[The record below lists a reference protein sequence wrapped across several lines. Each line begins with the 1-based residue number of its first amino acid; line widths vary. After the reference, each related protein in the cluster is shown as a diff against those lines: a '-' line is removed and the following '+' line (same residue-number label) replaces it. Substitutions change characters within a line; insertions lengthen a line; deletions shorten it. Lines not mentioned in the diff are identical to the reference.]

1 MAMSFVK
8 KLSRTIDSKVRA
20 GLGFVVAFSLVAGL
34 LVLFESTSTSHSL
47 NTYKSLNLKLT
58 HNVLALQRDFYNYD
72 DQMNMAPLVA
82 VTAHKTTPLVTTTF
96 SQAFAARDLLTSE
109 LHIAVSLST
118 TPALT
123 TQLNRIQRDL
133 NGYNV
138 FAQQV
143 YHETLAGNYVK
154 AATIQTL
161 GNLVPSNDIMPAMVS
176 ADQISTKLADNA
188 IASMVSKQSLNVMLV
203 LGQALLSTILL
214 AILYLGYR
222 KIIMKPLH
230 ELSETLQGL
239 SSGDGDLSVSLDE
252 SRNDEI
258 GDIARYFNR
267 FRDKISTIVQN
278 VSSSVTS
285 IGDQV
290 TGLKDVSNAI
300 GASAEQTSTQSAIVT
315 TLTENVTASVGSVSA
330 ATEEM
335 RVSIQEIA
343 RNASQAAEVAAGA
356 VKIASST
363 STTVERLGQSSLEI
377 GEVIKTITQIAEQTN
392 LLALNATIE
401 AARAGEAGKGF
412 AVVASEVKELAKDT
426 AHATEDIARK
436 IEAIQSDTRAAVDAI
451 SEISSVIAH
460 INDLESAIASAVEE
474 QSATTNEIGRIAQEA
489 ARGSSEIAET
499 VPEVSRAAAETAR
512 GAVSA
517 SMAANELETVLEM
530 LVKVTSQFKS
540 NGHSGST
547 TSYRKAPGSRDRFG
561 ADRSED
567 VGLDLARQLAD

>member
-1 MAMSFVK
+1 MSFVK
-8 KLSRTIDSKVRA
+8 KLSGTIDSKVRT
-20 GLGFVVAFSLVAGL
+20 GLAFVVAFSLIAGM
-34 LVLFESTSTSHSL
+34 LVLFESTSTSRSL
-47 NTYKSLNLKLT
+47 NNYKTVNQKLA

-109 LHIAVSLST
+109 LQLALSLSK

-133 NGYNV
+133 NGYNF

-143 YHETLAGNYVK
+143 YHETLAGNYSK
-154 AATIQTL
+154 AAYIQTI
-161 GNLVPSNDIMPAMVS
+161 GNLAPSNDIMPAMVS
-176 ADQISTKLADNA
+176 ADQISTGLSDSA
-188 IASMVSKQSLNVMLV
+188 ITAMSSKQSLNVLLV
-203 LGQALLSTILL
+203 LVQALLTTGLL
-214 AILYLGYR
+214 AALYAGYR

-230 ELSETLQGL
+230 ELSATLQGL

-252 SRNDEI
+252 SRQDEI
-258 GDIARYFNR
+258 GEIARYFNR
-267 FRDKISTIVQN
+267 FRDKIAAIVQN
-278 VSSSVTS
+278 VSNSVSSIS
-285 IGDQV
+285 DQV
-290 TGLKDVSNAI
+290 TTLKDVSNAI
-300 GASAEQTSTQSAIVT
+300 GASAEQTSVQSGLVT

-363 STTVERLGQSSLEI
+363 STTVERLGLSSLEI

-460 INDLESAIASAVEE
+460 INDLEAAIASAVEE

-489 ARGSSEIAET
+489 ARGSGEIAET

-512 GAVSA
+512 GAVTAASA
-517 SMAANELETVLEM
+517 SNELETVLDV
-530 LVKVTSQFKS
+530 LVQVTSQFKS
-540 NGHSGST
+540 GSHDNLNSARPSSGL
-547 TSYRKAPGSRDRFG
+547 SRDRFG
-561 ADRSED
+561 ANRSN
-567 VGLDLARQLAD
+567 GLELGNLVPLAE

>member
-1 MAMSFVK
+1 MAMSFVN
-8 KLSRTIDSKVRA
+8 KLSGTIDSKVRA
-20 GLGFVVAFSLVAGL
+20 GLIFVVAFSLVAGL

-47 NTYKSLNLKLT
+47 SAYKSMNHKLD

-82 VTAHKTTPLVTTTF
+82 VTAHRTTSLVTTTF

-109 LHIAVSLST
+109 LHIAISLST

-123 TQLNRIQRDL
+123 KQLNRIQRDL

-143 YHETLAGNYVK
+143 YHETLAGNYSK
-154 AATIQTL
+154 AAYIQTI
-161 GNLVPSNDIMPAMVS
+161 GNLAPSNDIMPAMVS
-176 ADQISTKLADNA
+176 ADQISTKLSDAA
-188 IASMVSKQSLNVMLV
+188 IASMTSKQSLNVLLV
-203 LGQALLSTILL
+203 LLQALISTVLL
-214 AILYLGYR
+214 GLLYLGYR
-222 KIIMKPLH
+222 SIIMRPLH
-230 ELSETLQGL
+230 ELSETLRGL

-252 SRNDEI
+252 SRKDEI
-258 GDIARYFNR
+258 GEIARYFNR
-267 FRDKISTIVQN
+267 FRDKITAIVSN
-278 VSSSVTS
+278 VSTSVSS

-290 TGLKDVSNAI
+290 TTLKDVSNAI
-300 GASAEQTSTQSAIVT
+300 GASAEQTSVQSGIVT

-426 AHATEDIARK
+426 ANATEDISLK

-489 ARGSSEIAET
+489 ARGSGEIAET

-512 GAVSA
+512 GAV
-517 SMAANELETVLEM
+517 MAATASSELETVLEM
-530 LVKVTSQFKS
+530 LVRVTSQFKS
-540 NGHSGST
+540 NSISDYG
-547 TSYRKAPGSRDRFG
+547 TSSRTAPNARDRFA
-561 ADRSED
+561 ADRGSDSNVENRKHLVD
-567 VGLDLARQLAD
+567 

>member
-1 MAMSFVK
+1 MSFVK
-8 KLSRTIDSKVRA
+8 KLSGTIDSKVRA
-20 GLGFVVAFSLVAGL
+20 GLGFVVVFSLIVGM

-47 NTYKSLNLKLT
+47 TAYKSVNQKLA

-82 VTAHKTTPLVTTTF
+82 VTAHKTNSLVTTTF
-96 SQAFAARDLLTSE
+96 TQAFAARDLLTSE
-109 LHIAVSLST
+109 LHLALSLST

-133 NGYNV
+133 NGYNG

-143 YHETLAGNYVK
+143 YHETLAGNYAK
-154 AATIQTL
+154 AAYIQTI
-161 GNLVPSNDIMPAMVS
+161 GNLAPSNDIMPAMVA
-176 ADQISTKLADNA
+176 ADQISTKLSDNA
-188 IASMVSKQSLNVMLV
+188 ISAMSAKQSLNVILV
-203 LGQALLSTILL
+203 LVQALLTTILL
-214 AILYLGYR
+214 VVLYLGYR
-222 KIIMKPLH
+222 SIIMKPLH
-230 ELSETLQGL
+230 ELSATLQGL

-258 GDIARYFNR
+258 GEIARYFNR
-267 FRDKISTIVQN
+267 FRDKISAIVQN
-278 VSSSVTS
+278 VSNSVAS
-285 IGDQV
+285 ISDQV
-290 TGLKDVSNAI
+290 TTLKDVSNAI
-300 GASAEQTSTQSAIVT
+300 GASAEQTSAQSGLVT

-363 STTVERLGQSSLEI
+363 STTVERLGLSSLEI

-436 IEAIQSDTRAAVDAI
+436 IEAIQSDTRAAVEAI

-460 INDLESAIASAVEE
+460 INDLEAAIASAVEE

-489 ARGSSEIAET
+489 ARGSGEIAET

-517 SMAANELETVLEM
+517 STASNELEAVLEV

-540 NGHSGST
+540 NSNGVVEST
-547 TSYRKAPGSRDRFG
+547 LRRSPASRDRFG
-561 ADRSED
+561 ADRGSQFATESLVPLSE
-567 VGLDLARQLAD
+567 

>member
-8 KLSRTIDSKVRA
+8 KLSGTIDSKVRA
-20 GLGFVVAFSLVAGL
+20 GLGFVVAFSLIAGM
-34 LVLFESTSTSHSL
+34 LVLFESTSTSRSL
-47 NTYKSLNLKLT
+47 NTYKTVNQKLA

-96 SQAFAARDLLTSE
+96 SQAFAARDLLTAE
-109 LHIAVSLST
+109 LHLALSLSK

-133 NGYNV
+133 NGYNF

-143 YHETLAGNYVK
+143 YHETLAGNYSK
-154 AATIQTL
+154 AAYIQTI
-161 GNLVPSNDIMPAMVS
+161 GNLAPSNDIMPAMVS
-176 ADQISTKLADNA
+176 ADQISTGISDSA
-188 IASMVSKQSLNVMLV
+188 ITAMSSKQSLNVLLV
-203 LGQALLSTILL
+203 LVQALLTTGLL
-214 AILYLGYR
+214 AALYVGYR

-230 ELSETLQGL
+230 ELSATLQGL

-252 SRNDEI
+252 SRQDEI
-258 GDIARYFNR
+258 GEIARYFNR
-267 FRDKISTIVQN
+267 FRDKIAAIVQN
-278 VSSSVTS
+278 VSNSVSSIS
-285 IGDQV
+285 DQV
-290 TGLKDVSNAI
+290 TTLKDVSNAI
-300 GASAEQTSTQSAIVT
+300 GASAEQTSVQSGLVT

-363 STTVERLGQSSLEI
+363 STTVERLGLSSLEI

-460 INDLESAIASAVEE
+460 INDLEAAIASAVEE

-489 ARGSSEIAET
+489 ARGSGEIAET

-512 GAVSA
+512 GAVTAASA
-517 SMAANELETVLEM
+517 SNELETVLDV
-530 LVKVTSQFKS
+530 LVQVTSQFKS
-540 NGHSGST
+540 GSHDNLNSARPSSGL
-547 TSYRKAPGSRDRFG
+547 SRDRFG
-561 ADRSED
+561 ANRSN
-567 VGLDLARQLAD
+567 GLELGNLVPLAE

>member
-8 KLSRTIDSKVRA
+8 KLSGTIDSKVRA
-20 GLGFVVAFSLVAGL
+20 GLGFVVAFSLIAGM
-34 LVLFESTSTSHSL
+34 LVLFESTSTSRSL
-47 NTYKSLNLKLT
+47 NTYKTVNQKLA

-109 LHIAVSLST
+109 LQLALSLSK

-133 NGYNV
+133 NGYNF

-143 YHETLAGNYVK
+143 YHETLAGNYSK
-154 AATIQTL
+154 AAYIQTI
-161 GNLVPSNDIMPAMVS
+161 GNLAPSNDIMPAMVS
-176 ADQISTKLADNA
+176 ADQISTGLSDSA
-188 IASMVSKQSLNVMLV
+188 ITAMSSKQSLNVLLV
-203 LGQALLSTILL
+203 LVQALLTTGLL
-214 AILYLGYR
+214 AALYAGYR

-230 ELSETLQGL
+230 ELSATLQGL

-252 SRNDEI
+252 SRQDEI
-258 GDIARYFNR
+258 GEIARYFNR
-267 FRDKISTIVQN
+267 FRDKIAAIVQN
-278 VSSSVTS
+278 VSNSVSSIS
-285 IGDQV
+285 DQV
-290 TGLKDVSNAI
+290 TTLKDVSNAI
-300 GASAEQTSTQSAIVT
+300 GASAEQTSVQSGLVT

-363 STTVERLGQSSLEI
+363 STTVERLGLSSLEI

-460 INDLESAIASAVEE
+460 INDLEAAIASAVEE

-489 ARGSSEIAET
+489 ARGSGEIAET

-512 GAVSA
+512 GAVTAASA
-517 SMAANELETVLEM
+517 SNELETVLDV
-530 LVKVTSQFKS
+530 LVQVTSQFKS
-540 NGHSGST
+540 GSHDNLNSARPSSGL
-547 TSYRKAPGSRDRFG
+547 SRDRFG
-561 ADRSED
+561 ANRSN
-567 VGLDLARQLAD
+567 GLELGNLVPLAE

>member
-1 MAMSFVK
+1 MSFVK
-8 KLSRTIDSKVRA
+8 KLSGTIDSKVRA
-20 GLGFVVAFSLVAGL
+20 GLGFVVAFSLIAGM
-34 LVLFESTSTSHSL
+34 LVLFESTSTSRSL
-47 NTYKSLNLKLT
+47 NTYKTVNQKLA

-96 SQAFAARDLLTSE
+96 SQAFAARDLLTAE
-109 LHIAVSLST
+109 LHLALSLSK

-133 NGYNV
+133 NGYNF

-143 YHETLAGNYVK
+143 YHETLAGNYSK
-154 AATIQTL
+154 AAYIQTI
-161 GNLVPSNDIMPAMVS
+161 GNLAPSNDIMPAMVS
-176 ADQISTKLADNA
+176 ADQISTGISDSA
-188 IASMVSKQSLNVMLV
+188 ITAMSSKQSLNVLLV
-203 LGQALLSTILL
+203 LVQALLTTGLL
-214 AILYLGYR
+214 AALYVGYR

-230 ELSETLQGL
+230 ELSATLQGL

-252 SRNDEI
+252 SRQDEI
-258 GDIARYFNR
+258 GEIARYFNR
-267 FRDKISTIVQN
+267 FRDKIAAIVQN
-278 VSSSVTS
+278 VSNSVSSIS
-285 IGDQV
+285 DQV
-290 TGLKDVSNAI
+290 TTLKDVSNAI
-300 GASAEQTSTQSAIVT
+300 GASAEQTSVQSGLVT

-363 STTVERLGQSSLEI
+363 STTVERLGLSSLEI

-460 INDLESAIASAVEE
+460 INDLEAAIASAVEE

-489 ARGSSEIAET
+489 ARGSGEIAET

-512 GAVSA
+512 GAVTAASA
-517 SMAANELETVLEM
+517 SNELETVLDV
-530 LVKVTSQFKS
+530 LVQVTSQFKS
-540 NGHSGST
+540 GSHDNLNSARPSSGL
-547 TSYRKAPGSRDRFG
+547 SRDRFG
-561 ADRSED
+561 ANRSN
-567 VGLDLARQLAD
+567 GLELGNLVPLAE

>member
-8 KLSRTIDSKVRA
+8 KLSGTIDSKVRT
-20 GLGFVVAFSLVAGL
+20 GLAFVVAFSLIAGM
-34 LVLFESTSTSHSL
+34 LVLFESTSTSRSL
-47 NTYKSLNLKLT
+47 NNYKTVNQKLA

-109 LHIAVSLST
+109 LQLALSLSK

-133 NGYNV
+133 NGYNF

-143 YHETLAGNYVK
+143 YHETLAGNYSK
-154 AATIQTL
+154 AAYIQTI
-161 GNLVPSNDIMPAMVS
+161 GNLAPSNDIMPAMVS
-176 ADQISTKLADNA
+176 ADQISTGLSDSA
-188 IASMVSKQSLNVMLV
+188 ITAMSSKQSLNVLLV
-203 LGQALLSTILL
+203 LVQALLTTGLL
-214 AILYLGYR
+214 AALYAGYR

-230 ELSETLQGL
+230 ELSATLQGL

-252 SRNDEI
+252 SRQDEI
-258 GDIARYFNR
+258 GEIARYFNR
-267 FRDKISTIVQN
+267 FRDKIAAIVQN
-278 VSSSVTS
+278 VSNSVSSIS
-285 IGDQV
+285 DQV
-290 TGLKDVSNAI
+290 TTLKDVSNAI
-300 GASAEQTSTQSAIVT
+300 GASAEQTSVQSGLVT

-363 STTVERLGQSSLEI
+363 STTVERLGLSSLEI

-460 INDLESAIASAVEE
+460 INDLEAAIASAVEE

-489 ARGSSEIAET
+489 ARGSGEIAET

-512 GAVSA
+512 GAVTAASA
-517 SMAANELETVLEM
+517 SNELETVLDV
-530 LVKVTSQFKS
+530 LVQVTSQFKS
-540 NGHSGST
+540 GSHDNLNSARPSSGL
-547 TSYRKAPGSRDRFG
+547 SRDRFG
-561 ADRSED
+561 ANRSN
-567 VGLDLARQLAD
+567 GLELGNLVPLAE